1 MVVPSQGEVV
11 EAAGTTPVTVYARA
25 YPEAEAYEGTEV
37 PDQGQPTLDSLPSS
51 PASATWS
58 ATRPFPPTTTTP
70 SRSTAPCRGDKT
82 VIPGQEVYY
91 QVWVGHR
98 LGYVKAAEVSVL
110 PGR

>member
-1 MVVPSQGEVV
+1 MVGDKTVP
-11 EAAGTTPVTVYARA
+11 TDYYYAKSID
-25 YPEAEAYEGTEV
+25 G
-37 PDQGQPTLDSLPSS
+37 S
-51 PASATWS
+51 PA
-58 ATRPFPPTTTTP
+58 
-70 SRSTAPCRGDKT
+70 GDKT